1 MTVKLLVDSTT
12 DLPAEWLAKWDI
24 PVLAAFV
31 NFGDESFP
39 DDGIALPRPEFYRRL
54 ESGKGLPTTSAP
66 APGTAQKLMRQQ
78 LEKAEHL
85 VAFALA
91 SQFSSIYNTMR
102 LAAQEVD
109 PRRITVVD
117 SGQVT
122 MGLGWMVVAAAE
134 AAERGAGPEEVI
146 AAAIDTRDRL
156 KFYAAIDTLEYL
168 RRSGRVNSFVA
179 SVGTLLQIKPI
190 IDVHDGTVTT
200 VQRVRTMNKA
210 VQSLIDL
217 AHAQTPLERLAVL
230 HSNYPAGAADL
241 LTRLKDIAPADTIAV
256 DIGTALGIHV
266 GAGCLGITTV
276 RMTSKVK

>member
-24 PVLAAFV
+24 PVLAAYV

-39 DDGIALPRPEFYRRL
+39 DDGVALPRPEFYRRL
-54 ESGKGLPTTSAP
+54 EMGKGLPTTSAP
-66 APGTAQKLMRQQ
+66 APGMAQKLMRQQ
-78 LEKAEHL
+78 LEKAEHV

-102 LAAQEVD
+102 LAA
-109 PRRITVVD
+109 
-117 SGQVT
+117 
-122 MGLGWMVVAAAE
+122 
-134 AAERGAGPEEVI
+134 ERGAGPEEVI
-146 AAAIDTRDRL
+146 AVAMDTRKRL
-156 KFYAAIDTLEYL
+156 KLYTAIDTLEYL
-168 RRSGRVNSFVA
+168 RRGGRVNTFVA

-190 IDVHDGTVTT
+190 IDVTNGMVST
-200 VQRVRTMNKA
+200 VQRVRTMSKA

-217 AHAQTPLERLAVL
+217 ARAQAPLERLAVL

-241 LTRLKDIAPADTIAV
+241 LARLQDIAPTDVITV
-256 DIGTALGIHV
+256 DITTAIGTHV

-276 RMTSKVK
+276 TKQVK